1 MRTVL
6 VAHKRR
12 RTHREAHHERHED
25 PDDVLDDAVRSHA
38 VGTDEGHELVV
49 VQHRDER
56 HGQVRYQLGSA
67 VGARLAQ
74 GAQVNHRLTQAQ
86 VARVLACKVEKGQA
100 TADDLADCRGDGR
113 AGKAPTEDNDEQGV
127 KHDIC
132 HAGADDDGKT
142 DLRLAGRRQKALKRL
157 LQHERGH
164 GNRADGA
171 IEDSQIEQR
180 AGRLEQLTHR
190 AHEDDAEHRR
200 HDTHGKNGV
209 DDEREQAV
217 CPFLLAFAQRLGHER
232 RAAGAEHHAQC
243 ADHHDE
249 REDEVESRKRLL
261 AHEVG
266 DEQAVDH
273 AIDAGKHHHN
283 GRRGRKTQ
291 ELSQREVL

>member
-1 MRTVL
+1 MSTVL

-25 PDDVLDDAVRSHA
+25 PNDVLDDTVGGHA
-38 VGTDEGHELVV
+38 VSADEGHELVV

-56 HGQVRYQLGSA
+56 HGQVRYQLGST

-74 GAQVNHRLTQAQ
+74 GAQVNHRLAQAQ
-86 VARVLACKVEKGQA
+86 VARVLAREVEKRQA
-100 TADDLADCRGDGR
+100 ATDDLADCRGDGR
-113 AGKAPTEDNDEQGV
+113 AGKAPTEDDDEQGV

-132 HAGADDDGKT
+132 HTGADDDGKT
-142 DLRLAGRRQKALKRL
+142 DLRFAGRGQKALKRL

-180 AGRLEQLTHR
+180 TGRLEQLTHR
-190 AHEDDAEHRR
+190 AHEDDAENRR

-217 CPFLLAFAQRLGHER
+217 CPLFLAFAQRLGHER
-232 RAAGAEHHAQC
+232 RTAGAEHHAQR
-243 ADHHDE
+243 ANHHDE
-249 REDEVESRKRLL
+249 RIDEVEGRKRLL

-266 DEQAVDH
+266 DKEAINH
-273 AIDAGKHHHN
+273 AIDAGKHHHD